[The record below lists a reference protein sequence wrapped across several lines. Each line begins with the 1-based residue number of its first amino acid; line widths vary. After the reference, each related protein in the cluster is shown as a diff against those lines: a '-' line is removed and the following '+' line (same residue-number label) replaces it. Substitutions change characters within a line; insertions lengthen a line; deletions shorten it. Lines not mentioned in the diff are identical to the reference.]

1 MKHRP
6 EPDII
11 RLSNISEN
19 RFLTGQTEFGVENES
34 SPQKTFSSLLFSS
47 LLFSSLL
54 FSSLL
59 FSSAARA
66 AGEGSGRGP
75 YVQADLAYAYE
86 HITHD
91 YPEPAGAKKGKIST
105 VSDYFRN
112 IRTHSIHPRVSVGY
126 DFGGWRIAADY
137 ARYRKWNDSKY
148 SVSIKELKEN
158 KGENIN
164 VAQYL
169 KTENQENGSFHAVSS
184 LGLSAVYDF
193 KLNDK
198 FKPYIGAR
206 VAYGHIRHQHRSV
219 EQETTIVTTYLQSG
233 KPSPIIRGPT
243 PKPAHQESNSIRRVG
258 LGVIAG
264 VGFDITPNLTL
275 DAGYRYHN
283 WGRLENTRFKTHE
296 ASLGVRYRF

>member
-1 MKHRP
+1 M
-6 EPDII
+6 
-11 RLSNISEN
+11 
-19 RFLTGQTEFGVENES
+19 
-34 SPQKTFSSLLFSS
+34 
-47 LLFSSLL
+47 
-54 FSSLL
+54 
-59 FSSAARA
+59 
-66 AGEGSGRGP
+66 
-75 YVQADLAYAYE
+75 QADLAYAAE
-86 HITHD
+86 RITHD
-91 YPEPAGAKKGKIST
+91 YPEPTGTKKDKIST

-137 ARYRKWNDSKY
+137 ARYRKWNNSKY
-148 SVSIKELKEN
+148 SVNTKKVNEN
-158 KGENIN
+158 KGEKIN
-164 VAQYL
+164 VTQYL
-169 KTENQENGSFHAVSS
+169 KAENQENGTFHAVSS

-206 VAYGHIRHQHRSV
+206 VAYGHVRHSIDSTKK
-219 EQETTIVTTYLQSG
+219 TTEFLTAAGQDG
-233 KPSPIIRGPT
+233 GAPT
-243 PKPAHQESNSIRRVG
+243 VYNNGSTQDAHQESDSIRRVG

-296 ASLGVRYRF
+296 ASLGMRYRF

>member
-1 MKHRP
+1 MQPAKN
-6 EPDII
+6 
-11 RLSNISEN
+11 L
-19 RFLTGQTEFGVENES
+19 
-34 SPQKTFSSLLFSS
+34 

-59 FSSAARA
+59 FSSAAQA
-66 AGEGSGRGP
+66 ASEGNGRGP

-91 YPEPAGAKKGKIST
+91 YPEPTAPNKNKIST

-112 IRTHSIHPRVSVGY
+112 IRTRSVHPRVSVGY

-137 ARYRKWNDSKY
+137 ARYRKWNNNKY
-148 SVSIKELKEN
+148 SVNTKKVGEN
-158 KGENIN
+158 KDNKKGIT
-164 VAQYL
+164 VTKYL
-169 KTENQENGSFHAVSS
+169 ESENQENGTFHAASS

-193 KLNDK
+193 DTGSR
-198 FKPYIGAR
+198 FKPYAGVR
-206 VAYGHIRHQHRSV
+206 VAYGHVRHSIDSTKK
-219 EQETTIVTTYLQSG
+219 TTRFLTASG
-233 KPSPIIRGPT
+233 QDGGAPT
-243 PKPAHQESNSIRRVG
+243 VYPEENTQDAHHQSNSIRRVG

-264 VGFDITPNLTL
+264 IGFDITPKLTL

>member
-1 MKHRP
+1 MNPARKKP
-6 EPDII
+6 
-11 RLSNISEN
+11 
-19 RFLTGQTEFGVENES
+19 
-34 SPQKTFSSLLFSS
+34 S

-59 FSSAARA
+59 FSSAAQA
-66 AGEGSGRGP
+66 ASEGNGRGP
-75 YVQADLAYAYE
+75 YVQADLAYAAE
-86 HITHD
+86 RITHD
-91 YPEPAGAKKGKIST
+91 YPEPTGAKKAQLST

-112 IRTHSIHPRVSVGY
+112 IRTHSVHPRVSVGY

-137 ARYRKWNDSKY
+137 ARYRKWNNSKY
-148 SVSIKELKEN
+148 SVSIKELGN
-158 KGENIN
+158 KNKK
-164 VAQYL
+164 

-206 VAYGHIRHQHRSV
+206 VAYGHVRHSIDSTKKITAGARGAGSTV
-219 EQETTIVTTYLQSG
+219 R
-233 KPSPIIRGPT
+233 PSYKST
-243 PKPAHQESNSIRRVG
+243 QDAHHQSNSIRRVG

-264 VGFDITPNLTL
+264 VGFDITPKLTL

-296 ASLGVRYRF
+296 ASLGMRYRF

>member
-1 MKHRP
+1 MNPAPK
-6 EPDII
+6 
-11 RLSNISEN
+11 N
-19 RFLTGQTEFGVENES
+19 
-34 SPQKTFSSLLFSS
+34 
-47 LLFSSLL
+47 FSSLL

-59 FSSAARA
+59 FSSAAQA
-66 AGEGSGRGP
+66 ASEDGGRGP
-75 YVQADLAYAYE
+75 YVQADLAYAAE
-86 HITHD
+86 RITHD
-91 YPEPAGAKKGKIST
+91 YPEPTAQKKGKIST

-137 ARYRKWNDSKY
+137 ARYRKWNNSKY
-148 SVSIKELKEN
+148 SVSIKELGNNN
-158 KGENIN
+158 KK
-164 VAQYL
+164 

-206 VAYGHIRHQHRSV
+206 VAYGHVRHSIDSTKKITAGAGGAGSPVR
-219 EQETTIVTTYLQSG
+219 
-233 KPSPIIRGPT
+233 PSYKST
-243 PKPAHQESNSIRRVG
+243 QDAHHQSNSIRRVG

-264 VGFDITPNLTL
+264 VGFDITPKLTL
-275 DAGYRYHN
+275 DTGYRYHN

>member
-1 MKHRP
+1 MQPAKN
-6 EPDII
+6 
-11 RLSNISEN
+11 LL
-19 RFLTGQTEFGVENES
+19 FS
-34 SPQKTFSSLLFSS
+34 SLLFSSLLFSS

-59 FSSAARA
+59 FSSAAQA
-66 AGEGSGRGP
+66 ASEDGGRGP
-75 YVQADLAYAYE
+75 YVQADLAYAAE

-91 YPEPAGAKKGKIST
+91 YPEPTGANQGKKIST

-137 ARYRKWNDSKY
+137 ARYRKWNNSKY
-148 SVSIKELKEN
+148 SVNIK
-158 KGENIN
+158 N
-164 VAQYL
+164 VRIRESNGIRQDL
-169 KTENQENGSFHAVSS
+169 KTENQENGTFHAVSS

-206 VAYGHIRHQHRSV
+206 VAYGHVRHSIDSTKKTIKV
-219 EQETTIVTTYLQSG
+219 TTVPSTAPNGAVTTYD
-233 KPSPIIRGPT
+233 T
-243 PKPAHQESNSIRRVG
+243 DPKTQNDYQSNSIRRVG

-264 VGFDITPNLTL
+264 VGFGITPKLTL

>member
-1 MKHRP
+1 
-6 EPDII
+6 
-11 RLSNISEN
+11 
-19 RFLTGQTEFGVENES
+19 
-34 SPQKTFSSLLFSS
+34 KTFSSLLFSS

-59 FSSAARA
+59 FSSLLFSSLLFSSLLFSSAAQA
-66 AGEGSGRGP
+66 AGEDHGRGP

-91 YPEPAGAKKGKIST
+91 YPDAAGANQGKKIST
-105 VSDYFRN
+105 VSDYFKN
-112 IRTHSIHPRVSVGY
+112 IRTHSVHPRVSVGY

-137 ARYRKWNDSKY
+137 ARYRKWNDNKY
-148 SVSIKELKEN
+148 SVDIKELEN
-158 KGENIN
+158 KNQN
-164 VAQYL
+164 KRDL

-198 FKPYIGAR
+198 FKPYIGVR
-206 VAYGHIRHQHRSV
+206 VGYGHVRHGIDSTKKTKNTLTAYHGNGRGSTYYDNVEPEKNQKNTYRQNRS
-219 EQETTIVTTYLQSG
+219 S
-233 KPSPIIRGPT
+233 
-243 PKPAHQESNSIRRVG
+243 RR
-258 LGVIAG
+258 LGFGAMAG
-264 VGFDITPNLTL
+264 VGIDVAPGLTL

-296 ASLGVRYRF
+296 ASLGMRYRF

>member
-1 MKHRP
+1 MQPAK
-6 EPDII
+6 
-11 RLSNISEN
+11 N
-19 RFLTGQTEFGVENES
+19 
-34 SPQKTFSSLLFSS
+34 

-59 FSSAARA
+59 FSSAAQA
-66 AGEGSGRGP
+66 ASEDGGRGP
-75 YVQADLAYAYE
+75 YVQADLAYAAE
-86 HITHD
+86 RITHD
-91 YPEPAGAKKGKIST
+91 YPEPTGAKKGTTIST

-137 ARYRKWNDSKY
+137 ARYRKWNNSKY
-148 SVSIKELKEN
+148 SVSIKELKNNN
-158 KGENIN
+158 KKKK
-164 VAQYL
+164 

-206 VAYGHIRHQHRSV
+206 VAYGHVRHSIDSTKK
-219 EQETTIVTTYLQSG
+219 TTEIVTTVGSNKAADTVLVGISTQN
-233 KPSPIIRGPT
+233 
-243 PKPAHQESNSIRRVG
+243 AHHQSNSIRRVG

-264 VGFDITPNLTL
+264 IGFDITPNLTL
-275 DAGYRYHN
+275 DTGYRYHN

-296 ASLGVRYRF
+296 ASLGMRYRF

>member
-1 MKHRP
+1 MQPAK
-6 EPDII
+6 
-11 RLSNISEN
+11 N
-19 RFLTGQTEFGVENES
+19 
-34 SPQKTFSSLLFSS
+34 

-59 FSSAARA
+59 FSSAAQA
-66 AGEGSGRGP
+66 ASEDGGRGP
-75 YVQADLAYAYE
+75 YVQADLAYAAE
-86 HITHD
+86 RITHD
-91 YPEPAGAKKGKIST
+91 YPEPTAPGKNKIST

-112 IRTHSIHPRVSVGY
+112 IRTHSVHPRVSVGY

-137 ARYRKWNDSKY
+137 ARYRKWNNSKY
-148 SVSIKELKEN
+148 SVSIKGLKSNKSKRELKT
-158 KGENIN
+158 
-164 VAQYL
+164 V
-169 KTENQENGSFHAVSS
+169 NQENGTFHAVSS

-206 VAYGHIRHQHRSV
+206 VAYGHVRHSISTKK
-219 EQETTIVTTYLQSG
+219 TTEFLTTASTPGAVSG
-233 KPSPIIRGPT
+233 AYKVSRT
-243 PKPAHQESNSIRRVG
+243 PGAHQESDSIRRVG

-283 WGRLENTRFKTHE
+283 WGRLENTRFK
-296 ASLGVRYRF
+296 

>member
-1 MKHRP
+1 MQPAK
-6 EPDII
+6 
-11 RLSNISEN
+11 N
-19 RFLTGQTEFGVENES
+19 
-34 SPQKTFSSLLFSS
+34 LLFSS

-59 FSSAARA
+59 FSSAAQA
-66 AGEGSGRGP
+66 ASEDGGRGP

-86 HITHD
+86 HITRD
-91 YPEPAGAKKGKIST
+91 YPDAAGANKGKIST

-126 DFGGWRIAADY
+126 DFGSWRIAADY
-137 ARYRKWNDSKY
+137 ARYRKWRSNKY
-148 SVSIKELKEN
+148 SVNIEN
-158 KGENIN
+158 VKKHDNGNRIDR
-164 VAQYL
+164 
-169 KTENQENGSFHAVSS
+169 KTENQENGTFHAVSS

-193 KLNDK
+193 DTGSR
-198 FKPYIGAR
+198 FKPYAGVR
-206 VAYGHIRHQHRSV
+206 VAYGHVRHSIDSTKKATEFLTAAGAPGAAPTVYPPHKNTQDDHR
-219 EQETTIVTTYLQSG
+219 
-233 KPSPIIRGPT
+233 
-243 PKPAHQESNSIRRVG
+243 ESNSIRRVG

>member
-1 MKHRP
+1 MQPAK
-6 EPDII
+6 
-11 RLSNISEN
+11 N
-19 RFLTGQTEFGVENES
+19 
-34 SPQKTFSSLLFSS
+34 LLFSS

-59 FSSAARA
+59 FSSAAQA
-66 AGEGSGRGP
+66 ASEGNGRGP
-75 YVQADLAYAYE
+75 YVQADLAYAAE
-86 HITHD
+86 RITHD
-91 YPEPAGAKKGKIST
+91 YPEPTGAKKGKIST

-148 SVSIKELKEN
+148 SVSIKELKNNN
-158 KGENIN
+158 KK
-164 VAQYL
+164 

-206 VAYGHIRHQHRSV
+206 VAYGHIRHSIDSTKKITAGAGGAGSPVR
-219 EQETTIVTTYLQSG
+219 
-233 KPSPIIRGPT
+233 PSYKST
-243 PKPAHQESNSIRRVG
+243 QDAHHQSNSIRRVG

-264 VGFDITPNLTL
+264 VGFDITPKLTL
-275 DAGYRYHN
+275 DTG
-283 WGRLENTRFKTHE
+283 
-296 ASLGVRYRF
+296 

>member
-1 MKHRP
+1 MQPAK
-6 EPDII
+6 
-11 RLSNISEN
+11 N
-19 RFLTGQTEFGVENES
+19 
-34 SPQKTFSSLLFSS
+34 LLFSS

-59 FSSAARA
+59 FPSAAQA
-66 AGEGSGRGP
+66 ASEDDGRGP
-75 YVQADLAYAYE
+75 YVQADLAYAAE
-86 HITHD
+86 RITHD
-91 YPEPAGAKKGKIST
+91 YPEPTGAKKAQLST

-137 ARYRKWNDSKY
+137 ARYRKWNNNKY
-148 SVSIKELKEN
+148 SV
-158 KGENIN
+158 NIEKVQEIHKN
-164 VAQYL
+164 RIDR
-169 KTENQENGSFHAVSS
+169 KTENQENGTFHAVSS

-206 VAYGHIRHQHRSV
+206 VAYGHVRHSIDS
-219 EQETTIVTTYLQSG
+219 TKKTAKILTSFYGGGKPTTYD
-233 KPSPIIRGPT
+233 IGPKT
-243 PKPAHQESNSIRRVG
+243 QDAHQESNSIRRVG

-264 VGFDITPNLTL
+264 VGFGITPNLTL

-296 ASLGVRYRF
+296 ASLGMRYRF